1 MSKIKRVYICKECG
15 NQTTS
20 WYGICPNCHSYASL
34 EEKEVKASELKKS
47 KRTGKD
53 SPSSLSMPLSKVE
66 FQDERRFST
75 TIEELDRVLGGGIVK
90 GSLVLV
96 GGEPGIGKSTLLL
109 QVAHH
114 ISRQKKVLYFSG
126 EESTQQIKLRAE
138 RLFDEDCDMYLC
150 NSNELEQLESEIE
163 SYHPDFVIVDSIQ
176 TIFSSELDS
185 IQGSVSQVKEVTAR
199 LMELAKKK
207 QISIFLVGHVTKEGY
222 IAGPKVLEH
231 LVDTVIY
238 FEGERYH
245 SYRMIRAV
253 KNRFGSTNEL
263 GMFEMTNKGLVQIL
277 NPSAMLLSEKPQ
289 GESGSVIVATM
300 EGSRPILVEV
310 QALVSASNFS
320 VPRRTAT
327 GVDFN
332 RVNMLLAVLE
342 KKVGLKL
349 QNQDVYINLTG
360 GFQNNEPSIDLGI
373 ILAVASSYKG
383 TPMGEDTVVF
393 GEVGL
398 TGEIR
403 SIQNAGK
410 RVTEAKKL
418 GFQKVILPKNN
429 LKESMP
435 DGIELVGIRHVF
447 ELFRKT
453 K

>member
-47 KRTGKD
+47 KRTTKI
-53 SPSSLSMPLSKVE
+53 SHSSLSMPLSKVE

-207 QISIFLVGHVTKEGY
+207 QISIF
-222 IAGPKVLEH
+222 
-231 LVDTVIY
+231 
-238 FEGERYH
+238 
-245 SYRMIRAV
+245 
-253 KNRFGSTNEL
+253 
-263 GMFEMTNKGLVQIL
+263 
-277 NPSAMLLSEKPQ
+277 
-289 GESGSVIVATM
+289 
-300 EGSRPILVEV
+300 
-310 QALVSASNFS
+310 
-320 VPRRTAT
+320 
-327 GVDFN
+327 
-332 RVNMLLAVLE
+332 
-342 KKVGLKL
+342 
-349 QNQDVYINLTG
+349 
-360 GFQNNEPSIDLGI
+360 
-373 ILAVASSYKG
+373 
-383 TPMGEDTVVF
+383 
-393 GEVGL
+393 
-398 TGEIR
+398 
-403 SIQNAGK
+403 
-410 RVTEAKKL
+410 
-418 GFQKVILPKNN
+418 
-429 LKESMP
+429 
-435 DGIELVGIRHVF
+435 
-447 ELFRKT
+447 
-453 K
+453 